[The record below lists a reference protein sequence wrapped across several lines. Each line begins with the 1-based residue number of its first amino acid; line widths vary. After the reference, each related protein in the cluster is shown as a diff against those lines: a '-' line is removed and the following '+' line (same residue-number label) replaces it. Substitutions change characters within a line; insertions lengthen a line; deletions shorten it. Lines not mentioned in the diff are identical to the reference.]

1 MFSLTLLLGMV
12 ALGFVGAEP
21 FIPPEN
27 VGNFDVV
34 HCQKLIVGGQ
44 NAFTMLATDGP
55 QAELSLMSAENAGDN
70 AVLHNIANI
79 HVSKEE
85 ASVWLG
91 NFNHAVVPKYER
103 AAQLTSAQKEGF
115 ALKADEHHIG
125 MTMKRQGKPFVGIG
139 TESPSIHVSDAEGNI
154 KFEK

>member
-1 MFSLTLLLGMV
+1 MAGDDSEQLTRQVRFLLTDSAGSTVIASMTTDQRLDRLECSVRRWRMFSLTLLLGMV

-85 ASVWLG
+85 ASV
-91 NFNHAVVPKYER
+91 
-103 AAQLTSAQKEGF
+103 
-115 ALKADEHHIG
+115 
-125 MTMKRQGKPFVGIG
+125 
-139 TESPSIHVSDAEGNI
+139 
-154 KFEK
+154 